1 MPYAGE
7 SAALLTSACWAL
19 NSVCFTLAGRRVGS
33 ASVNLVRLL
42 MAWALLAILHL
53 ALFGSLFPIHAG
65 HARIGWLG
73 ASGLIGFA
81 LGDAVL
87 FEAFLLIGAR
97 LAMLLMTLSPVFSA
111 LLAWVWLKQDL
122 GPLKLL
128 AMAVTLAGI
137 AWVVWGDGDREAHP
151 HRLRGVL
158 LGVGGALGQSVGLL
172 FSLYGLSGGYSPI
185 SANLI
190 RVSAGL
196 LALLGYL
203 AIRRRLGPSLEGL
216 RDRPAAGLIA
226 LGAAT
231 GPVLG
236 VILSLV
242 AIARAPMGVAA
253 TLMSLAPVFLLPV
266 AHWGF
271 KEKVGVHAILGTAL
285 ALAGA
290 AALFFV

>member
-1 MPYAGE
+1 MPYVGE

-42 MAWALLAILHL
+42 LAWVLLVGLHL
-53 ALFGSLFPIHAG
+53 LLFGSAFPIHAG
-65 HARIGWLG
+65 GARLGWL
-73 ASGLIGFA
+73 ALSGLIGFA

-97 LAMLLMTLSPVFSA
+97 LSMLLMTLSPIFSA

-122 GPLKLL
+122 GPLKLV

-137 AWVVWGDGDREAHP
+137 AWVVWGDGDQEAHP

-158 LGVGGALGQSVGLL
+158 LGIGGALGQSVGLL
-172 FSLYGLSGGYSPI
+172 FSLYGLAGGYSPI
-185 SANLI
+185 SANLV

-196 LALLGYL
+196 VALLAYFTF
-203 AIRRRLGPSLEGL
+203 RRRLGPSLDGL

-236 VILSLV
+236 VIFSLV

-271 KEKVGVHAILGTAL
+271 REKVGVHAILGTVL